1 MKKLIVVL
9 SILFS
14 VNCVGQDT
22 SFYRMRN
29 EFYMVVRQP
38 IPKDNPL
45 VVNYMTDKK
54 RIDRRKQN
62 RIFTIV
68 SGVIFTSLTIWY
80 INGVNR

>member
-22 SFYRMRN
+22 SIYRVRN

-54 RIDRRKQN
+54 RIDRKKQN
-62 RIFTIV
+62 RIFSIV
-68 SGVIFTSLTIWY
+68 TGVIFTSLTIWY
-80 INGVNR
+80 INGVSR